1 MEKQLPKNW
10 VECTLGDLLILKNGY
25 AFKSSDYI
33 NEGIPIIRMSDIDNN
48 EINLN
53 KAVRVSDNNFLNQF
67 IIEKGDILIGM
78 SGSIGKYGIFN
89 LNEKAYLNQ
98 RVGNLR
104 LISEKHTNKKFIYYF
119 IGQFQKEIIDK
130 AYGGA
135 VPNISGKQIEESLI
149 SLPPLKEQDRIVTKL
164 DTLFAQLE
172 TIKTSMVNI
181 PLLLKDF
188 RQQVLTQAVAGK
200 LTEEWRKGKKL
211 KVWENVELNKVIPKG
226 GIFDGPFGSNLK
238 TEDYTDQGV
247 RVIRL
252 ENIEHLDFIENK
264 ETYVSYEKHQK
275 LIRHTVCEGD
285 IIFSSFISEDI
296 RACILPKLK
305 TKAIAKADCFCIRPD
320 VTIIDKK
327 FLLYILVSNTTYS
340 QLTSHIH
347 GATRPRINTTQLK
360 TITIPL
366 VSLKE
371 QQEIVSR
378 VESLFA
384 KADAIEQ
391 QYKALKASID
401 TLPQA
406 ILHKAFKGELSEQ
419 LESDGD
425 AKELLEEIKAL
436 KYATGKV
443 IKSKTQISKAKKVKN
458 YPEEDGVLDMVA
470 EGK

>member
-1 MEKQLPKNW
+1 MKKQLPKNW
-10 VECTLGDLLILKNGY
+10 VETSISDFSEIVKTKGD
-25 AFKSSDYI
+25 
-33 NEGIPIIRMSDIDNN
+33 EGIIPYL
-48 EINLN
+48 EIGNINIVN
-53 KAVRVSDNNFLNQF
+53 KSYEL
-67 IIEKGDILIGM
+67 KGKPSVKGCKISQQNDILISKVRPTRGATTIVKDHKLYVSSAFTILRFKQLITSRLVFYQLAYDKNFSNYLGDNCTGTM
-78 SGSIGKYGIFN
+78 YPTVSENIIREFN
-89 LNEKAYLNQ
+89 IK
-98 RVGNLR
+98 
-104 LISEKHTNKKFIYYF
+104 I
-119 IGQFQKEIIDK
+119 
-130 AYGGA
+130 
-135 VPNISGKQIEESLI
+135 
-149 SLPPLKEQDRIVTKL
+149 PPLPEQQRIVDKL
-164 DTLFAQLE
+164 DTLFSQLE
-172 TIKTSMVNI
+172 NLKTSLDNI
-181 PLLLKDF
+181 PLLLKNF

-238 TEDYTDQGV
+238 TEDYTDRGV

-264 ETYVSYEKHQK
+264 ETYVSDEKHQK
-275 LIRHTVCEGD
+275 LLRHTVCEGD

-320 VTIIDKK
+320 ITIIDKK

-366 VSLKE
+366 VSLRE

-384 KADAIEQ
+384 KANAIEQ
-391 QYKALKASID
+391 QYKVLKASID

-406 ILHKAFKGELSEQ
+406 LLHKAFKGELSEQ
-419 LESDGD
+419 LDSDSD
-425 AKELLEEIKAL
+425 ARDLLKQIQELKKSTVKPKKA
-436 KYATGKV
+436 AT
-443 IKSKTQISKAKKVKN
+443 KKVKN
-458 YPEEDGVLDMVA
+458 YPENKEVLGMVA